1 MPNHCYQN
9 VSIIGPEPLVRAL
22 SFDLSNFC
30 SMVKPMPLEV
40 YNDHLGDVPAWYDW
54 RVKNWGTKWDLCEV
68 TNVKLTVACD
78 DLYPNDRNEQ
88 ELVSSFDCWT
98 AWAPPVP
105 VWDRLVQ
112 ELGCVVTAD
121 YRDEGGLFE
130 GEYNCSDK
138 CWRPENV

>member
-68 TNVKLTVACD
+68 DNVRCVHSDVESLILEFK
-78 DLYPNDRNEQ
+78 
-88 ELVSSFDCWT
+88 CWT
-98 AWAPPVP
+98 AWSPPVP
-105 VWDRLVQ
+105 VWDRLVN
-112 ELGCVVTAD
+112 ELDCVVAAD

-138 CWRPENV
+138 RWRPEDEIS